1 MDCNKP
7 GFLVFHYLLEC
18 ALIHV
23 HWISDVSKYFI
34 FCCPVFLLPS
44 IFPSIRIFSN
54 ELAVCIRWPK
64 YQGFSFS
71 ISPSNEY
78 SGLISFR
85 IDWFDLVTVQGTLKN
100 LLQHHNLKASIL
112 WHTASSEVQ
121 LSYLFLT
128 TGKTIAS
135 SIHTFVIKL
144 HITSVINTIKMW
156 DE

>member
-34 FCCPVFLLPS
+34 FCFPVFLLTS

-54 ELAVCIRWPK
+54 ELSVCIWWPK

-85 IDWFDLVTVQGTLKN
+85 IDWFDLVTVQATLN
-100 LLQHHNLKASIL
+100 NLQHHNLKASIL
-112 WHTASSEVQ
+112 WHSVCFVVK
-121 LSYLFLT
+121 LLHLYMT
-128 TGKTIAS
+128 TGKTIALTILPFVSTVMS
-135 SIHTFVIKL
+135 SLCFL
-144 HITSVINTIKMW
+144 MC
-156 DE
+156 

>member
-44 IFPSIRIFSN
+44 IFPSIRVFSN
-54 ELAVCIRWPK
+54 ASAFHIGWPK
-64 YQGFSFS
+64 YWNFSFN

-78 SGLISFR
+78 SGLISFW
-85 IDWFDLVTVQGTLKN
+85 IDWFGFLVVQGTLKN

-112 WHTASSEVQ
+112 QCSAFFIVQ
-121 LSYLFLT
+121 LSHLYMT
-128 TGKTIAS
+128 TVHRFDYMDLCRQSDVFA
-135 SIHTFVIKL
+135 F
-144 HITSVINTIKMW
+144 
-156 DE
+156 